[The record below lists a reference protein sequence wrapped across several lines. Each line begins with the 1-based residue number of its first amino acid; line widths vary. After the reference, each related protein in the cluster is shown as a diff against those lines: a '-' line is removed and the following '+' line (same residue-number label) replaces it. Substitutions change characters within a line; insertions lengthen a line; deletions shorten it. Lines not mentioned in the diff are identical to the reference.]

1 MIEKEVVIRRKRH
14 VWTYTTR
21 SIPSVTIPITT
32 PAISIR
38 IPVMPDPAL
47 GDWVAEAAPEE
58 ALLAAFPEVED
69 DPAEEAVALADPLM
83 EELEPD
89 EGEEEPPPS
98 PASEYPIFVQ
108 LALEATW

>member
-1 MIEKEVVIRRKRH
+1 M
-14 VWTYTTR
+14 
-21 SIPSVTIPITT
+21 TT

-38 IPVMPDPAL
+38 MPVTLDPAL

-69 DPAEEAVALADPLM
+69 DPAEDPVALAELLM

-89 EGEEEPPPS
+89 EEEPPPR

-108 LALEATW
+108 LAPDATW